1 VQVAADTDP
10 STSGSSDGDRLA
22 LWRINGTG
30 RAWLELPGDVVRQE
44 LTAGQSLRAH
54 PRHIG
59 MFDATI
65 AIQLTQVR
73 GVSGR
78 DDAYPCA
85 VLSGPGAVWL
95 RSMPVSPRPVPA
107 RE

>member
-1 VQVAADTDP
+1 MTTRENLDIIQLTNPGEADP
-10 STSGSSDGDRLA
+10 
-22 LWRINGTG
+22 
-30 RAWLELPGDVVRQE
+30 VVRQE

-65 AIQLTQVR
+65 AIQVTRVR